1 MPIIQPTV
9 GVATFLVFIV
19 GTSPTRG
26 LRAFWCTQGS
36 MASTELESIIGVWG
50 VAPLGSRG
58 KAPGRGW
65 GDKVPWSWQHSQ
77 KLTLTFAFSCSI
89 SHYFPHMHAV
99 VITRTLR
106 VVTLCHVLS
115 VLYIILILRKLSC
128 LWNLSLLPW
137 ECINLLGS
145 IELHSIII
153 RLVDRSFD
161 YVRGGSKGGQGAA
174 APVKFLAP
182 CGPQKVQDKAAT
194 CQYFLLKL

>member
-1 MPIIQPTV
+1 MANAEREFII
-9 GVATFLVFIV
+9 
-19 GTSPTRG
+19 
-26 LRAFWCTQGS
+26 
-36 MASTELESIIGVWG
+36 EVWG
-50 VAPLGSRG
+50 VAPWGPRAKPVLGVRG
-58 KAPGRGW
+58 RSSPEAENIRKTDSHFPAVFPVMHARSC
-65 GDKVPWSWQHSQ
+65 D
-77 KLTLTFAFSCSI
+77 KLTGTWC
-89 SHYFPHMHAV
+89 
-99 VITRTLR
+99 

-161 YVRGGSKGGQGAA
+161 YVRGGSKGGPGGRGPSEIS
-174 APVKFLAP
+174 APPLW
-182 CGPQKVQDKAAT
+182 PQKVQDKAAT